1 MTVPGAPFA
10 GGSTTPSTSPRPSEA
25 TARRRGAGTWD
36 RISRNPTLGL
46 LALLLVMWALA
57 WIFVP
62 KFGSPD
68 NIRTILRQAS
78 DLAVAAIGILFV
90 LLIGGID
97 LSVGALYGLTSVVLV
112 TAMIQTGSFPLALA
126 VALGA
131 GVLFGLMNG
140 VLVQWVRIPAFI
152 TTLGTYYIAFA
163 LAQMIS
169 AGNMLKMPAN
179 DLFVGLQTGH
189 LFAGEPFAIPYLVIV
204 ALLVAIVAWVVLNRT
219 TFGRSVVAVGY
230 NRVAAGLS
238 GVRVPRIIISC
249 FAICSGMAALAAVM
263 LTSRVQ
269 IGVPTLGGF
278 NATFETITAAVVG
291 GTSLFGGRGTVVGV
305 IIGAIIIR
313 TINNGIVLLN
323 IPSQLYQAVM
333 GVIIVVS
340 LVVDAA
346 RSRYLG
352 ERT

>member
-1 MTVPGAPFA
+1 MTAPSAPAA
-10 GGSTTPSTSPRPSEA
+10 GGSMASPQPAA
-25 TARRRGAGTWD
+25 TAGRARAAGVWE
-36 RISRNPTLGL
+36 RVSRNPTLGL
-46 LALLLVMWALA
+46 LALLLVMWVLA
-57 WIFVP
+57 WVLVP
-62 KFGSPD
+62 KFGSVD
-68 NIRTILRQAS
+68 NIRNVLRQAS
-78 DLAVAAIGILFV
+78 DLGVAAIGILFV

-126 VALGA
+126 VALGTGILF
-131 GVLFGLMNG
+131 GVLNG

-152 TTLGTYYIAFA
+152 TTLGGFYIAFA

-169 AGNMLKMPAN
+169 AGSMLSMPAD
-179 DLFVGLQTGH
+179 DLFVGLQTG
-189 LFAGEPFAIPYLVIV
+189 LLLGVPYLVFV
-204 ALLVAIVAWVVLNRT
+204 AAVVAVIAWVVLNHT
-219 TFGRSVVAVGY
+219 SFGRSVVAVGY
-230 NRVAAGLS
+230 NRVTAGLS
-238 GVRVPRIIISC
+238 GVRVPRIVVSC

-278 NATFETITAAVVG
+278 NTTFETITAAVVG

-313 TINNGIVLLN
+313 TINNCIILLN

-333 GVIIVVS
+333 GIIIVLA
-340 LVVDAA
+340 LVVDAV

>member
-1 MTVPGAPFA
+1 MTASRVPAD
-10 GGSTTPSTSPRPSEA
+10 GGSPRASESAATTP
-25 TARRRGAGTWD
+25 RGRVVGSLE
-36 RISRNPTLGL
+36 RLSRDPTLGL
-46 LALLLVMWALA
+46 LALLIVMWALA
-57 WIFVP
+57 WILVP
-62 KFGSPD
+62 KFGSID
-68 NIRTILRQAS
+68 NVRNVLRQAS

-112 TAMIQTGSFPLALA
+112 TTMIQTGSLAIALI

-152 TTLGTYYIAFA
+152 TTLGSFYIAFA

-169 AGNMLKMPAN
+169 SGNMLTMPAD

-189 LFAGEPFAIPYLVIV
+189 LLGIPYLV
-204 ALLVAIVAWVVLNRT
+204 LLAAVVAIVAWVGLNHT
-219 TFGRSVVAVGY
+219 AFGRSVVAVGY
-230 NRVAAGLS
+230 NRVTAGLS
-238 GVRVPRIIISC
+238 GIRVPRIVISS
-249 FAICSGMAALAAVM
+249 FAICSGLAALAAVM

-278 NATFETITAAVVG
+278 TTTFETITAAVVG

-305 IIGAIIIR
+305 VIGAVIIR
-313 TINNGIVLLN
+313 TIGNCIVLLN
-323 IPSQLYQAVM
+323 ITPLLYQAVM
-333 GVIIVVS
+333 GVIIVVA
-340 LVVDAA
+340 LVIDAT

>member
-1 MTVPGAPFA
+1 MAP
-10 GGSTTPSTSPRPSEA
+10 SPSAPVRQGRSV
-25 TARRRGAGTWD
+25 GTWE

-46 LALLLVMWALA
+46 LALLLVMWVLA
-57 WIFVP
+57 WVFVP
-62 KFGSPD
+62 KFGSVD
-68 NIRTILRQAS
+68 NIRNVLRQAS
-78 DLAVAAIGILFV
+78 DLGVAAIGILFV

-126 VALGA
+126 AALGT
-131 GVLFGLMNG
+131 GVLFGLLNG

-152 TTLGTYYIAFA
+152 TTLGGFYIAYA

-169 AGNMLKMPAN
+169 AGSMLSMPAD
-179 DLFVGLQTGH
+179 DLFVGLQTG
-189 LFAGEPFAIPYLVIV
+189 LIMGIPYLVILAV
-204 ALLVAIVAWVVLNRT
+204 IVAAIAWAVLNRT

-230 NRVAAGLS
+230 NRVTAGLS
-238 GVRVPRIIISC
+238 GVRVPRIVITC
-249 FAICSGMAALAAVM
+249 FAISSGMAALAAVM

-305 IIGAIIIR
+305 LIGAILIR
-313 TINNGIVLLN
+313 TINNCIILLN

-333 GVIIVVS
+333 GLIIVIA

>member
-1 MTVPGAPFA
+1 MSVSSSPASGAP
-10 GGSTTPSTSPRPSEA
+10 TTSPLPSAA
-25 TARRRGAGTWD
+25 TTRRRGAGIWE

-46 LALLLVMWALA
+46 LALLLIMWALA

-62 KFGSPD
+62 KFGSAD
-68 NIRTILRQAS
+68 NIRTVLRQAS
-78 DLAVAAIGILFV
+78 DLAVAATGILFV

-97 LSVGALYGLTSVVLV
+97 LSVGALYGLTSVLLV
-112 TAMIQTGSFPLALA
+112 TVMIQTGSLPLALG

-131 GVLFGLMNG
+131 GVLFGLVNG
-140 VLVQWVRIPAFI
+140 WLVQWVRIPAFI
-152 TTLGTYYIAFA
+152 TTLGGYYIAFA

-169 AGNMLKMPAN
+169 SGSMLKMPPD
-179 DLFVGLQTGH
+179 DLFVGLQTGQ
-189 LFAGEPFAIPYLVIV
+189 LFGGEPYAIPYLVILALIV
-204 ALLVAIVAWVVLNRT
+204 AVVAWVVLNHT

-230 NRVAAGLS
+230 NRVTAGLS
-238 GVRVPRIIISC
+238 GVRVPRIVVSC
-249 FAICSGMAALAAVM
+249 FAICSGLAALAAVM

-313 TINNGIVLLN
+313 TINNSIVLLN

-333 GVIIVVS
+333 GIIIVTS

>member
-1 MTVPGAPFA
+1 MSASSAPA
-10 GGSTTPSTSPRPSEA
+10 TGGKMTSPQPSP
-25 TARRRGAGTWD
+25 TAGRGRAAGTWE

-46 LALLLVMWALA
+46 LALLLIMWALA
-57 WIFVP
+57 WILVP
-62 KFGSPD
+62 KFGSVD
-68 NIRTILRQAS
+68 NIRTVLRQAS
-78 DLAVAAIGILFV
+78 DLSVAAIGILFV

-97 LSVGALYGLTSVVLV
+97 LSVGALYGLSSVVLV
-112 TAMIQTGSFPLALA
+112 TVMIQTGSLPLALA
-126 VALGA
+126 AALGA
-131 GVLFGLMNG
+131 GILFGLLNG

-152 TTLGTYYIAFA
+152 TTLGGFYIAYA

-169 AGNMLKMPAN
+169 AGSMLSMPAD
-179 DLFVGLQTGH
+179 DLFVGLQTG
-189 LFAGEPFAIPYLVIV
+189 LIMGIPYLVILAV
-204 ALLVAIVAWVVLNRT
+204 IVAAIAWAVLNRT

-230 NRVAAGLS
+230 NRVTAGLS
-238 GVRVPRIIISC
+238 GVRVPRIVISC
-249 FAICSGMAALAAVM
+249 FAISSGMAALAAVM

-305 IIGAIIIR
+305 LIGAILIR
-313 TINNGIVLLN
+313 TINNCIILLN

-333 GVIIVVS
+333 GLIIVIA

>member
-1 MTVPGAPFA
+1 MSAPSA
-10 GGSTTPSTSPRPSEA
+10 PATGGSMAPPKPATTT
-25 TARRRGAGTWD
+25 RRGRAAGTWD

-46 LALLLVMWALA
+46 LALLLVMWVLA
-57 WIFVP
+57 WILVP
-62 KFGSPD
+62 KFGSVD
-68 NIRTILRQAS
+68 NIRNVLRQAS
-78 DLAVAAIGILFV
+78 DLGVAAIGILFV

-97 LSVGALYGLTSVVLV
+97 LSVGALYGLSSVVLV
-112 TAMIQTGSFPLALA
+112 TVMIETGSLPLALA
-126 VALGA
+126 AALGA
-131 GVLFGLMNG
+131 GVLFGLLNG

-152 TTLGTYYIAFA
+152 TTLGGFYIAFA

-169 AGNMLKMPAN
+169 AGSMLSMPA
-179 DLFVGLQTGH
+179 DDVFVGLQTG
-189 LFAGEPFAIPYLVIV
+189 LILGIPYLVILAVVV
-204 ALLVAIVAWVVLNRT
+204 AAIAWVVLNHT

-230 NRVAAGLS
+230 NRVTAGLS
-238 GVRVPRIIISC
+238 GVRVPRIVISC
-249 FAICSGMAALAAVM
+249 FAISSGMAALAAVM

-305 IIGAIIIR
+305 LIGAILIR
-313 TINNGIVLLN
+313 TINNCIILLN

-333 GVIIVVS
+333 GLIIVIA

>member
-1 MTVPGAPFA
+1 MNDSSAPA
-10 GGSTTPSTSPRPSEA
+10 TGGSMTPPQPAA
-25 TARRRGAGTWD
+25 TARRGRVARTWE

-46 LALLLVMWALA
+46 LALLLIMWVLA
-57 WIFVP
+57 WILVP
-62 KFGSPD
+62 KFGSVD
-68 NIRTILRQAS
+68 NIRNVLRQAS
-78 DLAVAAIGILFV
+78 DLSVAAIGILFV

-97 LSVGALYGLTSVVLV
+97 LSVGALYGLSSVVLV
-112 TAMIQTGSFPLALA
+112 TVMIQTGSLPVALA
-126 VALGA
+126 AALGA
-131 GVLFGLMNG
+131 GILFGLLNG

-152 TTLGTYYIAFA
+152 TTLGGFYIAFA

-169 AGNMLKMPAN
+169 AGSMLSMPAD
-179 DLFVGLQTGH
+179 DLFVGLQTG
-189 LFAGEPFAIPYLVIV
+189 LIMGIPYLVILAVVV
-204 ALLVAIVAWVVLNRT
+204 AAIAWLVLNHT

-230 NRVAAGLS
+230 NRVTAGLS
-238 GVRVPRIIISC
+238 GVRVPRIVISC
-249 FAICSGMAALAAVM
+249 FAISSGMAALAAVM

-305 IIGAIIIR
+305 LIGAIIIR
-313 TINNGIVLLN
+313 TINNCIILLN

-333 GVIIVVS
+333 GLIIVIA

>member
-1 MTVPGAPFA
+1 M
-10 GGSTTPSTSPRPSEA
+10 TSPQPAA
-25 TARRRGAGTWD
+25 TARRGRAAGAWD
-36 RISRNPTLGL
+36 RLSRNPTLGL

-57 WIFVP
+57 WILVP
-62 KFGSPD
+62 KFGSVD
-68 NIRTILRQAS
+68 NIRTVLRQAS
-78 DLAVAAIGILFV
+78 DLGVAAIGILFV

-97 LSVGALYGLTSVVLV
+97 LSVGALYGLSSVVLV
-112 TAMIQTGSFPLALA
+112 TVMIQTGSLPLALA
-126 VALGA
+126 AALGA
-131 GVLFGLMNG
+131 GVLFGLLNG

-152 TTLGTYYIAFA
+152 TTLGGFYIAFA

-169 AGNMLKMPAN
+169 AGSMLSMPAD
-179 DLFVGLQTGH
+179 DLFVGLQTG
-189 LFAGEPFAIPYLVIV
+189 LIMGIPYLVILAVVV
-204 ALLVAIVAWVVLNRT
+204 AAIAWVVLNHT
-219 TFGRSVVAVGY
+219 AFGRSVVAVGY
-230 NRVAAGLS
+230 NRVTAGLS
-238 GVRVPRIIISC
+238 GVRVARIVISC

-313 TINNGIVLLN
+313 TINNCIVLLN

-333 GVIIVVS
+333 GLIIVIA

>member
-1 MTVPGAPFA
+1 MSASGSRAPTL
-10 GGSTTPSTSPRPSEA
+10 G
-25 TARRRGAGTWD
+25 RGRAAGTWD

-46 LALLLVMWALA
+46 LALLLIMWVLA

-62 KFGSPD
+62 KFGSVD
-68 NIRTILRQAS
+68 NIRNVLRQAS
-78 DLAVAAIGILFV
+78 DLGVAAIGILFV

-97 LSVGALYGLTSVVLV
+97 LSVGALYGLSSVVLV
-112 TAMIQTGSFPLALA
+112 TTMIQTGSLPLALVA
-126 VALGA
+126 ALGA
-131 GVLFGLMNG
+131 GVLFGLFNG

-152 TTLGTYYIAFA
+152 TTLGGFYIAYA

-169 AGNMLKMPAN
+169 AGSMLSMPAD
-179 DLFVGLQTGH
+179 DLFVGLQTG
-189 LFAGEPFAIPYLVIV
+189 LIVGIPYLVILAAAV
-204 ALLVAIVAWVVLNRT
+204 AVVAWLVLNHT

-230 NRVAAGLS
+230 NRVTAGLS
-238 GVRVPRIIISC
+238 GVRVPAIVVTC

-305 IIGAIIIR
+305 IIGAVIIR
-313 TINNGIVLLN
+313 TINNCIILLN

-333 GVIIVVS
+333 GAIIVIA

>member
-1 MTVPGAPFA
+1 MSAPSA
-10 GGSTTPSTSPRPSEA
+10 PATGGSMASPQPAA
-25 TARRRGAGTWD
+25 TAGRGRAAGTWD

-57 WIFVP
+57 WVLVP
-62 KFGSPD
+62 NFGSVD
-68 NIRTILRQAS
+68 NIRTVLRQAS
-78 DLAVAAIGILFV
+78 DLGVAAIGILFV

-97 LSVGALYGLTSVVLV
+97 LSVGALYGLSSVVLV
-112 TAMIQTGSFPLALA
+112 TVMIQTGSLPLALA
-126 VALGA
+126 AALGA
-131 GVLFGLMNG
+131 GVLFGLLNG
-140 VLVQWVRIPAFI
+140 ILVQWVRIPAFI
-152 TTLGTYYIAFA
+152 TTLGGFYIAYA

-169 AGNMLKMPAN
+169 AGSMLSMPAD
-179 DLFVGLQTGH
+179 DLFVGLQTG
-189 LFAGEPFAIPYLVIV
+189 LLLGIPYLVIL
-204 ALLVAIVAWVVLNRT
+204 AAIVAAIAWAVLNHT

-230 NRVAAGLS
+230 NRVTAGLS
-238 GVRVPRIIISC
+238 GVRVPRIVITC

-313 TINNGIVLLN
+313 TINNCIILLN

-333 GVIIVVS
+333 GLIIVIA

>member
-1 MTVPGAPFA
+1 MA
-10 GGSTTPSTSPRPSEA
+10 SPQPAA
-25 TARRRGAGTWD
+25 TARRGRAAAAWD

-46 LALLLVMWALA
+46 LALLLIMWVLA
-57 WIFVP
+57 WILVP
-62 KFGSPD
+62 KFGSVD
-68 NIRTILRQAS
+68 NIRTVLRQAS
-78 DLAVAAIGILFV
+78 DLGVAAIGILFV

-97 LSVGALYGLTSVVLV
+97 LSVGALYGLSSVVLV
-112 TAMIQTGSFPLALA
+112 TVMIQTGSLPLALA
-126 VALGA
+126 VALGT
-131 GVLFGLMNG
+131 GVLFGLLNG

-152 TTLGTYYIAFA
+152 TTLGGFYIAFA

-169 AGNMLKMPAN
+169 AGSMLSMPAD
-179 DLFVGLQTGH
+179 DLFVGLQTG
-189 LFAGEPFAIPYLVIV
+189 LILGVPYLVIL
-204 ALLVAIVAWVVLNRT
+204 AAIVAGIAWVVLNHT

-230 NRVAAGLS
+230 NRVTAGLS
-238 GVRVPRIIISC
+238 GVRVPRIVISC

-278 NATFETITAAVVG
+278 NTTFETITAAVVG

-305 IIGAIIIR
+305 VIGAIIIR
-313 TINNGIVLLN
+313 TINNCIILLN

-333 GVIIVVS
+333 GLIIVIA

-346 RSRYLG
+346 RGRYLG

>member
-1 MTVPGAPFA
+1 M
-10 GGSTTPSTSPRPSEA
+10 TTPSAPATGGPMASRQPSA
-25 TARRRGAGTWD
+25 TAGGGRTAGTWE
-36 RISRNPTLGL
+36 RITRNPTLGL
-46 LALLLVMWALA
+46 LALLLVMWVLA
-57 WIFVP
+57 WILVP
-62 KFGSPD
+62 KFGSVD
-68 NIRTILRQAS
+68 NIRNVLRQAS
-78 DLAVAAIGILFV
+78 DLGVAAMGTLFV

-112 TAMIQTGSFPLALA
+112 TVMIQTGSFPVALA
-126 VALGA
+126 AALGA
-131 GVLFGLMNG
+131 GIVFGLLNG

-152 TTLGTYYIAFA
+152 TTLGGFYIAFA

-169 AGNMLKMPAN
+169 AGNMLSMPAD
-179 DLFVGLQTGH
+179 DLFVALQTGL
-189 LFAGEPFAIPYLVIV
+189 LFGIPYLVILAAAV
-204 ALLVAIVAWVVLNRT
+204 GGVAWVVLNHT
-219 TFGRSVVAVGY
+219 AFGRSVVAVGY
-230 NRVAAGLS
+230 NRVTADLS
-238 GVRVPRIIISC
+238 GVHVRRIVVSC
-249 FAICSGMAALAAVM
+249 FAIGSGMAALAAVM

-313 TINNGIVLLN
+313 TINNCIILLN
-323 IPSQLYQAVM
+323 IPSLLYQAVM
-333 GVIIVVS
+333 GLIIVLA
-340 LVVDAA
+340 LVIDAA

>member
-1 MTVPGAPFA
+1 MAPPKPA
-10 GGSTTPSTSPRPSEA
+10 TTT
-25 TARRRGAGTWD
+25 RRGRAAGTWD

-46 LALLLVMWALA
+46 LALLLVMWVLA
-57 WIFVP
+57 WILVP
-62 KFGSPD
+62 KFGSVD
-68 NIRTILRQAS
+68 NIRNVLRQAS
-78 DLAVAAIGILFV
+78 DLGVAAIGILFV

-97 LSVGALYGLTSVVLV
+97 LSVGALYGLSSVVLV
-112 TAMIQTGSFPLALA
+112 TVMIETGSLPLALA
-126 VALGA
+126 AALGA
-131 GVLFGLMNG
+131 GVLFGLLNG

-152 TTLGTYYIAFA
+152 TTLGGFYIAFA

-169 AGNMLKMPAN
+169 AGSMLSMPA
-179 DLFVGLQTGH
+179 DDVFVGLQTG
-189 LFAGEPFAIPYLVIV
+189 LILGIPYLVILAVVV
-204 ALLVAIVAWVVLNRT
+204 AAIAWVVLNHT

-230 NRVAAGLS
+230 NRVTAGLS
-238 GVRVPRIIISC
+238 GVRVPRIVISS
-249 FAICSGMAALAAVM
+249 FAICSGLAALAAVM

-313 TINNGIVLLN
+313 TINNCIILLN

-333 GVIIVVS
+333 GAIIVIA

>member
-1 MTVPGAPFA
+1 MSTSSAPA
-10 GGSTTPSTSPRPSEA
+10 TGGSMTSPQPAA
-25 TARRRGAGTWD
+25 TERRGRAAGTWD

-57 WIFVP
+57 WILVP
-62 KFGSPD
+62 KFGSVD
-68 NIRTILRQAS
+68 NIRTVLRQAS
-78 DLAVAAIGILFV
+78 DLGVAAIGILFV

-97 LSVGALYGLTSVVLV
+97 LSVGALYGLSSVVLV
-112 TAMIQTGSFPLALA
+112 TVMIQTGSLPLAIA
-126 VALGA
+126 AALGA
-131 GVLFGLMNG
+131 GVLFGLLNG

-152 TTLGTYYIAFA
+152 TTLGGFYIAYA

-169 AGNMLKMPAN
+169 AGSMLSMPAD
-179 DLFVGLQTGH
+179 DLFVGLQTG
-189 LFAGEPFAIPYLVIV
+189 LLLGIPYLVILAATV
-204 ALLVAIVAWVVLNRT
+204 AAIAWVVLNHT

-230 NRVAAGLS
+230 NRVTAGLS
-238 GVRVPRIIISC
+238 GVRVPRIVITC

-313 TINNGIVLLN
+313 TINNCIILLN

-333 GVIIVVS
+333 GLIIVVA

>member
-1 MTVPGAPFA
+1 MTPQPA
-10 GGSTTPSTSPRPSEA
+10 A
-25 TARRRGAGTWD
+25 TARRGRAAGTWD

-57 WIFVP
+57 WILVP
-62 KFGSPD
+62 NFGSVD
-68 NIRTILRQAS
+68 NIRTVLRQAS
-78 DLAVAAIGILFV
+78 DLGVAAIGILFV

-97 LSVGALYGLTSVVLV
+97 LSVGALYGLSSVVLV
-112 TAMIQTGSFPLALA
+112 TVMIQTGSLPLALA
-126 VALGA
+126 AALGA
-131 GVLFGLMNG
+131 GVLFGLLNG

-152 TTLGTYYIAFA
+152 TTLGGFYIAFA

-169 AGNMLKMPAN
+169 AGSMLSMPAD
-179 DLFVGLQTGH
+179 DLFVGLQTG
-189 LFAGEPFAIPYLVIV
+189 LILGIPYLVILAVVV
-204 ALLVAIVAWVVLNRT
+204 AAIAWVVLNHT

-230 NRVAAGLS
+230 NRVTAGLS
-238 GVRVPRIIISC
+238 GVRVARIVISC
-249 FAICSGMAALAAVM
+249 FAICSGLAALAAVM

-313 TINNGIVLLN
+313 TINNCIVLLN

-333 GVIIVVS
+333 GLIIVTA

>member
-1 MTVPGAPFA
+1 
-10 GGSTTPSTSPRPSEA
+10 
-25 TARRRGAGTWD
+25 
-36 RISRNPTLGL
+36 
-46 LALLLVMWALA
+46 MWALA
-57 WIFVP
+57 WILVP
-62 KFGSPD
+62 KFGSVD
-68 NIRTILRQAS
+68 NIRTVLRQAS
-78 DLAVAAIGILFV
+78 DLGVAAIGILFV

-97 LSVGALYGLTSVVLV
+97 LSVGALYGLSSVVLV
-112 TAMIQTGSFPLALA
+112 TVMIQTGSLPLAIA
-126 VALGA
+126 AALGA
-131 GVLFGLMNG
+131 GVLFGLLNG

-152 TTLGTYYIAFA
+152 TTLGGFYIAYA

-169 AGNMLKMPAN
+169 AGSMLSMPAD
-179 DLFVGLQTGH
+179 DLFVGLQTG
-189 LFAGEPFAIPYLVIV
+189 LLLGIPYLVIL
-204 ALLVAIVAWVVLNRT
+204 AAIVAAIAWVVLNHT

-230 NRVAAGLS
+230 NRVTAGLS
-238 GVRVPRIIISC
+238 GVRVPRIVITC

-313 TINNGIVLLN
+313 TINNCIVLLN

-333 GVIIVVS
+333 GLIIVVA